1 MKGSTRT
8 YSSNTILH
16 SSYLSENIIEK
27 KYHVMFLIQ
36 MFVIF
41 YLADFDSLIMTSVIE
56 DVMMFTCGT
65 HKIAMAP
72 ILHFDKSLREKK
84 TGYLV
89 MTQNEKELDDA
100 SKEIECFCPVVSK
113 GLMSVVKEDVS
124 IPQEVLE
131 ILGHF
136 NELIADEL
144 PNISLP

>member
-1 MKGSTRT
+1 
-8 YSSNTILH
+8 
-16 SSYLSENIIEK
+16 
-27 KYHVMFLIQ
+27 

-72 ILHFDKSLREKK
+72 ILHFDTSLREKK
-84 TGYLV
+84 TGFFV
-89 MTQNEKELDDA
+89 MTQNEKELSEA
-100 SKEIECFCPVVSK
+100 SKEIEYFCLVVSK
-113 GLMSVVKEDVS
+113 GLMSIVKEDVS

-131 ILGHF
+131 ILGDF
-136 NELIADEL
+136 NELIVGEL

>member
-1 MKGSTRT
+1 
-8 YSSNTILH
+8 
-16 SSYLSENIIEK
+16 
-27 KYHVMFLIQ
+27 

-72 ILHFDKSLREKK
+72 ILHFDTSLREKK
-84 TGYLV
+84 TGFFV
-89 MTQNEKELDDA
+89 MTQNEKED
-100 SKEIECFCPVVSK
+100 EYCE
-113 GLMSVVKEDVS
+113 GLMSIVKEDVS

-131 ILGHF
+131 ILGDF
-136 NELIADEL
+136 NELIVGEL